1 MFGDKVVVELSE
13 IFNIV
18 MDNLRMLLK
27 IKRSR
32 VSEKDIDQRVTKNAM
47 VQNLIKYFVEKC
59 TISVP
64 FGIISLVRDVR
75 KECEHYCEWLPI
87 IPYCVKKNKKGE
99 YRRNDKKDISRQTQ
113 KEKQWL
119 VWIDN
124 DG

>member
-47 VQNLIKYFVEKC
+47 VKNLIKYFRRKC
-59 TISVP
+59 TISCP
-64 FGIISLVRDVR
+64 LG
-75 KECEHYCEWLPI
+75 
-87 IPYCVKKNKKGE
+87 
-99 YRRNDKKDISRQTQ
+99 
-113 KEKQWL
+113 
-119 VWIDN
+119 
-124 DG
+124 